1 MKAKSKLQYNDLYDW
16 LMLRNFLTLFV
27 PHGYIP
33 LGSSIPDYTF
43 SIYIDFI
50 SGLFVYVFL
59 CIEVT
64 SITQSR
70 SLNFG

>member
-16 LMLRNFLTLFV
+16 LMLGNFLTLFV
-27 PHGYIP
+27 LHVYIP

-50 SGLFVYVFL
+50 SGLFV
-59 CIEVT
+59 
-64 SITQSR
+64 
-70 SLNFG
+70 